1 MEESLREK
9 KKNTRMS
16 WFGDGD
22 KNSKFFH
29 TIVKCKSRFANINHI
44 QNVQDVII
52 DPDKINEHILQYCS
66 SLFISN
72 SKWFCGED
80 SLYCY
85 WCWKWEASYHS
96 FPWWNQSCTRVL
108 EGYFSKNIGMLYTKR
123 LLRQFTIFFF
133 ENWVILDINSNVIS
147 LVSKMDNLAFFSY
160 YKLIT

>member
-1 MEESLREK
+1 
-9 KKNTRMS
+9 MS

-72 SKWFCGED
+72 SK
-80 SLYCY
+80 
-85 WCWKWEASYHS
+85 
-96 FPWWNQSCTRVL
+96 
-108 EGYFSKNIGMLYTKR
+108 
-123 LLRQFTIFFF
+123 
-133 ENWVILDINSNVIS
+133 
-147 LVSKMDNLAFFSY
+147 
-160 YKLIT
+160 